1 MTQLTMRERRELLH
15 HYLQELSSGITNYS
29 ISDWAVNHLLLE
41 LIKLGSKDQ
50 SVFEVVNN
58 PSLPRLPL
66 SVKLL
71 ESELEQS
78 NVFTE

>member
-1 MTQLTMRERRELLH
+1 MTQLTMRERRQLLQ

-58 PSLPRLPL
+58 PELPL
-66 SVKLL
+66 SVKLI
-71 ESELEQS
+71 EEELEQED
-78 NVFTE
+78 VFT

>member
-1 MTQLTMRERRELLH
+1 MAQLTMRERRELLA

-41 LIKLGSKDQ
+41 LIKLGSQDQ

-58 PSLPRLPL
+58 RELQKLPL
-66 SVKLL
+66 SVKLI
-71 ESELEQS
+71 EEELEQE
-78 NVFTE
+78 NLFT